1 MATSITPLSSQFD
14 DLIVIDTDADEN
26 VKNDITQGTGSVHSI
41 FIQNGISS
49 TSIFFKLYDA
59 TAAVVG
65 TTEPIFILKIA
76 ASATDHVI
84 IPDGMPFTTGLCY
97 CTTDQ
102 NGNQVAGSGYSSAS
116 GNVTVRIVT
125 S

>member
-1 MATSITPLSSQFD
+1 MATSITTLSSQFED
-14 DLIVIDTDADEN
+14 VIIQDTNTDEN
-26 VKNDITQGTGSVHSI
+26 IKNDITQGTGSVYSI
-41 FIQNGISS
+41 QVANGIGS
-49 TSIFFKLYDA
+49 TSIFFKIYDGNS
-59 TAAVVG
+59 AVVG
-65 TTEPIFILKIA
+65 TTEPIFIMKVA
-76 ASATDHVI
+76 ASATKQLI

-102 NGNQVAGSGYSSAS
+102 NGSQGAGSGYSSAS